1 VRKPSCANCACY
13 VSIKSEA
20 RPAERGQCT
29 RYPPQLV
36 VTSRRLTASDGPDAL
51 QNFFPEV
58 AGEWHC
64 YEHRPAKRARQVR
77 Q

>member
-1 VRKPSCANCACY
+1 MIKPSCATCACY

-20 RPAERGQCT
+20 RPAERGSCT
-29 RYPPQLV
+29 RFPPQLV
-36 VTSRRLTASDGPDAL
+36 VTSRRLKADDGADHLA
-51 QNFFPEV
+51 NFFPEV

-64 YEHRPAKRARQVR
+64 FEHRPAKRTRVVR